1 MTEREEL
8 IKDRLK
14 ETIEIK
20 QNILNDDGLRKDIL
34 SAAERMI
41 SVLKAGGKIVLCGN
55 GGSASDAMHFAGEL
69 VGRFQKER
77 ASLPALVLN
86 SDPVAMSSIAN
97 DFDYDEV
104 FSRQIDAFVHKE
116 DMLVGISTS
125 GNSENVLRAV
135 KAAGEKGAVTIGL
148 LGNSGGR
155 IGKETDL
162 SVIVPSDIAARVQER
177 HIVILHIFCELIENE
192 LFGK

>member
-148 LGNSGGR
+148 LGNNGGR

-162 SVIVPSDIAARVQER
+162 SVIVPSDTAARVQES
-177 HIVILHIFCELIENE
+177 HIVILHIFCELI
-192 LFGK
+192 

>member
-1 MTEREEL
+1 MTDREEL
-8 IKDRLK
+8 IVKRLE

-20 QNILNDDGLRKDIL
+20 QNILNDGELRKDIL
-34 SAAERMI
+34 KAAERMI
-41 SVLKAGGKIVLCGN
+41 DVLKNNGKIVLCGN

-69 VGRFQKER
+69 VGKFQRER
-77 ASLPALVLN
+77 ASLPAHVLN

-97 DFDYDEV
+97 DYDYNEV

-116 DMLVGISTS
+116 DMLIGISTS

-135 KAAGEKGAVTIGL
+135 KAAHKKGAVTIGL
-148 LGNSGGR
+148 LGNKGGR

-162 SVIVPSDIAARVQER
+162 SVTVPSDVAARVQES
-177 HIVILHIFCELIENE
+177 HIVILHIFCELIEDA
-192 LFGK
+192 LFNK

>member
-162 SVIVPSDIAARVQER
+162 SVIVPSDIAARVQES

>member
-20 QNILNDDGLRKDIL
+20 QNILNDEGLRKDIL

-148 LGNSGGR
+148 LGNYGGR

-162 SVIVPSDIAARVQER
+162 SVTVPSDIAARVQES
-177 HIVILHIFCELIENE
+177 HIVILHIFCELIEDA

>member
-1 MTEREEL
+1 MTEWEEL

-20 QNILNDDGLRKDIL
+20 QNILNDEGLRKDIL

-162 SVIVPSDIAARVQER
+162 SVIVPSDIAARVQES
-177 HIVILHIFCELIENE
+177 HIVILHIFCELIEDA
-192 LFGK
+192 LFSK

>member
-162 SVIVPSDIAARVQER
+162 SVIVPSDIAARVQES
-177 HIVILHIFCELIENE
+177 HIVILHIFCELIEDA